1 MLKLIAI
8 TKKTTVSSGHTIVR
22 FACTL
27 ALSTLLISPAFA
39 AECRTDLNPTDSYR
53 ELSQA
58 LACLQQRIQTLE
70 QRSAAPS
77 AAPPSAANRPAAFA
91 PSEQTL
97 EADRVRF
104 ALAGCT
110 KRSSAVTCRI
120 QINPIGADSNITI
133 QNETFFADNV
143 GKQSKLSTL
152 RVNGKDFEMTRT
164 GSVRNDFVADI
175 PVLYEFTAEGI
186 SPDATQIAALKIYF
200 SNQRSRGSS
209 VTFKGI
215 NLN

>member
-1 MLKLIAI
+1 MLRLAI
-8 TKKTTVSSGHTIVR
+8 NCVGLVLLS
-22 FACTL
+22 APAL
-27 ALSTLLISPAFA
+27 AV
-39 AECRTDLNPTDSYR
+39 ECRTDLNPTDSYR

-77 AAPPSAANRPAAFA
+77 AAQPSAARPAVVA
-91 PSEQTL
+91 PGEQTL

-110 KRSSAVTCRI
+110 RRSSTVTCKI